1 MRRIFGTAAL
11 LAVALGAAACGAD
24 RDDSLA
30 NATTTTPVSISTVA
44 ASDEEFP
51 ANDVTESVLALDNN
65 YIPQMLEIAAGTE
78 VLWENNGRNVHD
90 IIPADDPSAITWGAV
105 QADFAPTD
113 TYSYVFTKPGTYTY
127 YCTIHGTATA
137 AMFGTIIVTEP

>member
-11 LAVALGAAACGAD
+11 LVAALGFAACGAD
-24 RDDSLA
+24 RSDSLA
-30 NATTTTPVSISTVA
+30 NATTTTPVSVSTVA
-44 ASDEEFP
+44 ASDEAFP
-51 ANDVTESVLALDNN
+51 ANGVVESVLALDNN
-65 YIPQMLEIAAGTE
+65 YIPQVLEIAAGTE

-90 IIPADDPSAITWGAV
+90 VIPADDLTATSWGV
-105 QADFAPTD
+105 LQAEFEPTD

-127 YCTIHGTATA
+127 FCTIHGTPTA

>member
-11 LAVALGAAACGAD
+11 LAAALGVAACGAD
-24 RDDSLA
+24 GDDILA

-44 ASDEEFP
+44 ASEEEFP
-51 ANDVTESVLALDNN
+51 ANGVTESVLALDNN
-65 YIPQMLEIAAGTE
+65 YIPQVLEIAAGTE

-90 IIPADDPSAITWGAV
+90 IIPADDPTAASWGVV
-105 QADFAPTD
+105 QADFEPTD

-127 YCTIHGTATA
+127 YCTIHGTPTA

>member
-11 LAVALGAAACGAD
+11 LVATLGVAACGAD
-24 RDDSLA
+24 DGESTSA
-30 NATTTTPVSISTVA
+30 ETTTTPVSVSTVA
-44 ASDEEFP
+44 AADEEFP
-51 ANDVTESVLALDNN
+51 ANGVVESVLALDNN
-65 YIPQMLEIAAGTE
+65 YIPQVLEIAAGTE

-90 IIPADDPSAITWGAV
+90 VIPADDLTATSWGV
-105 QADFAPTD
+105 LQAEFEPTD

-127 YCTIHGTATA
+127 FCTIHGTPTA